1 MEKKNNISKRS
12 FTKSRKYLFFKIY
25 YLDLYLCFQ
34 LNISTRSVMLEA
46 RSCDELSQRD
56 GYIYTWPRVHKA
68 ITESYLLLL
77 TPSQLQTPLIG
88 TLLLAASNYTYYSS
102 GVNYRYHS
110 LYLSHH
116 HMQLKL
122 LIVHQ

>member
-1 MEKKNNISKRS
+1 M
-12 FTKSRKYLFFKIY
+12 
-25 YLDLYLCFQ
+25 DLYLCFQ

-88 TLLLAASNYTYYSS
+88 TLLLAPSNYTYYSS